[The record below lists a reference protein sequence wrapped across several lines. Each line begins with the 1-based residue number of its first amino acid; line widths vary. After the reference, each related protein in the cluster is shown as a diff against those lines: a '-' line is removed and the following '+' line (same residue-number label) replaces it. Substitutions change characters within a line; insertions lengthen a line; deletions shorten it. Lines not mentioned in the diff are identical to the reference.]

1 MLDMNKLT
9 VLLVDDHEGFINA
22 AMRHFRKIDWLQIV
36 GSAGNGL
43 EAIER
48 SETLRPQVV
57 LMDLAMPEMGGLQA
71 TRLIKSQ
78 DDAPYIVIASHFDDA
93 EHREHALRAGADNFR
108 QQAVLH
114 PGSHADPGRPQGG
127 TVVSESRILVL
138 DNDAVRAER
147 TVALLEFMDFNP
159 RWVSDAADF
168 DLGRQRQNDWMAVI
182 VGSLDDSAASTAL

>member
-1 MLDMNKLT
+1 MNKLT

-48 SETLRPQVV
+48 SESLRPQVV

-78 DDAPYIVIASHFDDA
+78 DDAPYIVS
-93 EHREHALRAGADNFR
+93 
-108 QQAVLH
+108 
-114 PGSHADPGRPQGG
+114 
-127 TVVSESRILVL
+127 T
-138 DNDAVRAER
+138 
-147 TVALLEFMDFNP
+147 
-159 RWVSDAADF
+159 
-168 DLGRQRQNDWMAVI
+168 
-182 VGSLDDSAASTAL
+182 ASTRCAPAPTISSASCRTSRKSCRSWKASGRIDRE